1 MSARQQPHH
10 QQPHQW
16 HDGRRMVTLWV
27 GRGQQWAESARGQA
41 QRAQRANRRPRSPL
55 QRFAL
60 WLVGIPLGLL
70 AAALALVFMILAAVI
85 GVVVLGFMIWAG
97 MGFAGAAMASSKG
110 RPARLGWLLGL
121 TLGPIGLFLVRRAL

>member
-1 MSARQQPHH
+1 MSARQQPR
-10 QQPHQW
+10 QQPYQW

-41 QRAQRANRRPRSPL
+41 QRANRRSRNPL

-121 TLGPIGLFLVRRAL
+121 ILGPIGLFLVRRVL